1 MDKNKDDFEDFLDPE
16 VARELQNQFQ
26 KLQIKKQQESINQ
39 DPEKKWFYE
48 LSTSLGDQ
56 GVKYFRE
63 PDTDFM
69 FVQLTRDLEVEQKV
83 ERIAVQEIEE
93 YMSIGVS
100 AVAVAAAIRA
110 GLISPAFRFWKEQE
124 DDDAED

>member
-26 KLQIKKQQESINQ
+26 ELQIKKQQESINQ

-110 GLISPAFRFWKEQE
+110 GLISPVFRFWKEKE